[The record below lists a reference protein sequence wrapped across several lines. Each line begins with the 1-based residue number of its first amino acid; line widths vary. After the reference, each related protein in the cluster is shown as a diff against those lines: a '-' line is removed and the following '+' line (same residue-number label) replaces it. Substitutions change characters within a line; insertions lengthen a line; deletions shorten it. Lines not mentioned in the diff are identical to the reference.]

1 MWYNMDYHRWNLSIT
16 FDSSKTGNRKEI
28 IMLTKK
34 FAAGLSALTLS
45 LLMLT
50 ACGKNDLENT
60 VHSVADL
67 TGKTI
72 GVQLGTTGDT
82 LAGDIEDATVEKY
95 NKAAD
100 GVQALKQG
108 KIDAVIVDL
117 ETAKAFVDKNDDIE
131 ILDEDFADEEYAIA
145 IKLENTAL
153 QTEIN
158 GALKALTDDGTLQS
172 IKSNYEG
179 DEKGEHPYEIKADAD
194 RSKGTLVMATNAE
207 FPPYEERKGDEI
219 VGFDVDMM
227 NAVCDY
233 LGYELQIEDMAF
245 NSVIPAVQSG
255 KADVGVAGMTVT
267 PDREKNVL
275 FSDNYAVT
283 HQVIIVRK

>member
-1 MWYNMDYHRWNLSIT
+1 MT
-16 FDSSKTGNRKEI
+16 NRL
-28 IMLTKK
+28 LT
-34 FAAGLSALTLS
+34 GLSVLAFSAL
-45 LLMLT
+45 LLT
-50 ACGKNDLENT
+50 GCGGGVPENP
-60 VHSVADL
+60 VHSVDDL
-67 TGKTI
+67 SGKTI

-82 LAGDIEDATVEKY
+82 LASDIEDATVEKY

-117 ETAKAFVDKNDDIE
+117 ETAKAFIEKNSDIE
-131 ILDEDFADEEYAIA
+131 ILDEEFADEEYAIA
-145 IKLENTAL
+145 IKLDNTAL
-153 QTEIN
+153 QTELN
-158 GALKALTDDGTLQS
+158 GALQALTDDGTLQS
-172 IKSNYEG
+172 IKANYEG
-179 DEKGEHPYEIKADAD
+179 DEKGQHPYQVKADAD

-207 FPPYEERKGDEI
+207 FPPYETVEGGQI

-233 LGYELQIEDMAF
+233 LGYNLQIEDMAF
-245 NSVIPAVQSG
+245 DSVIPAVQSG
-255 KADVGVAGMTVT
+255 KADVGVAGMSVT